1 MREERRWGV
10 GGGGSDLTYQT
21 CFEEDHSVCKN
32 RKKTVQVGAKS
43 Q

>member
-1 MREERRWGV
+1 M

-21 CFEEDHSVCKN
+21 RFEEDHSVCKN
-32 RKKTVQVGAKS
+32 RKKTLQVGAKS